1 MNILITI
8 IINMISFF
16 VIEYMLPGIYFD
28 STIALFVSALV
39 MGIVNSY
46 IKPVVQ
52 ILFLPLSIITLGI
65 TAFLVN
71 AGLLY
76 LVAKIVPGFHVS
88 TFWTALIASLF
99 LTLIS
104 TYLHKKGKS
113 NV

>member
-1 MNILITI
+1 MT
-8 IINMISFF
+8 SFF
-16 VIEYMLPGIYFD
+16 VIEYLLPGIQFD
-28 STIALFVSALV
+28 STMALFVSTV
-39 MGIVNSY
+39 IMGVVNSY

-76 LVAKIVPGFHVS
+76 LVAKLVPGFYIDS
-88 TFWTALIASLF
+88 FWTSLIASLF

-113 NV
+113 KV